1 MGPKLMLS
9 REERTGVMKILNVL
23 ERVRNGDS
31 WAWAEL
37 IPLRP
42 RQMQF
47 GTWAKLGWNEIDVLA
62 GNPGAFNRIRVLVRV
77 VKGDIEAKLM
87 QVH

>member
-1 MGPKLMLS
+1 
-9 REERTGVMKILNVL
+9 
-23 ERVRNGDS
+23 
-31 WAWAEL
+31 
-37 IPLRP
+37 
-42 RQMQF
+42 MQF
-47 GTWAKLGWNEIDVLA
+47 GPWAKQGWIEIDVLA